1 MGECWEN
8 GDRGGLT
15 MTGRRRGTSASRREE
30 KRGKGEALVLT
41 EYYPPTEYSWD
52 VYCNCFSR
60 VEFWPKL
67 GFIIIVGQ
75 SAVHR
80 FKPLI
85 FGGIST

>member
-8 GDRGGLT
+8 NGHGSLT

-41 EYYPPTEYSWD
+41 EYYPPTEYSW
-52 VYCNCFSR
+52 NCFSR
-60 VEFWPKL
+60 VEFWRKL

-80 FKPLI
+80 F
-85 FGGIST
+85 